1 MDFQVIL
8 QFAFVK
14 NRSRKLPDCDT
25 APASCQLVATKGAC
39 VPETATLKYD
49 QNWDLDSLLPS
60 PAGDEFPKIVET
72 YRRDL
77 QVLAEQSDQLPAVNG
92 SKAPAASWGKF
103 LRECERLEMQATDL
117 FAFIGCHAAA
127 DAANKLYRQFEAAL
141 SALDPLRER
150 VSTNLEFAL
159 RDASQAD
166 FDALIAADESLSKNA
181 FFLAQRRKNA
191 RLRLPRGEELLA
203 ADLAVDG
210 IHAWGRLYD
219 RLSGE
224 LRIKVM
230 EKGEVV
236 EKSPGQI
243 RFDSPERSVRQNNF
257 HAADKAW
264 KSISDSCADSL
275 NHIAGTRLTVYRRLG
290 LADHLEVPLHKN
302 RMKRGTLETMWSVIT
317 KRRAVLLKYLAVKAR
332 LLGQERLA
340 WYDTQAPLPGTDKP
354 GKSAEISYGAGADLV
369 VRTFSEFS
377 PDFGEF
383 ARHALTSRWVEAE
396 NRSGKRQGAFCTG
409 FATQKQS
416 RVFMTYTNTHDNV
429 STLAHELG
437 HAYHSWVLRD
447 QPFFLQDYPMNLAET
462 ASTFAEAVL
471 AERRLTE
478 SQSREEKLSI
488 LDHMLADAVAY
499 LMNIHAR
506 FLFENSFHAERSEGE
521 LPAARISELM
531 LAAQK
536 EAYLESLAE
545 DGWYPDFWVSKLHFY
560 ISGLPFYNFPYT
572 FGYLLSTGLYALS
585 QGAGDRFPDQYRKL
599 LVATGCMETEPA
611 VQSTTGYDLSKPTF
625 WVKSLDIVERRV
637 NQFLELA
644 G

>member
-1 MDFQVIL
+1 MTVT
-8 QFAFVK
+8 
-14 NRSRKLPDCDT
+14 T
-25 APASCQLVATKGAC
+25 A
-39 VPETATLKYD
+39 KYN
-49 QNWDLDSLLPS
+49 QNWDLESLLPH
-60 PAGDEFPKIVET
+60 PAGPEFPKVVEA

-77 QVLAEQSDQLPAVNG
+77 QALAEQSDQLPAVSG
-92 SKAPAASWGKF
+92 SKAEAASWGTF

-127 DAANKLYRQFEAAL
+127 DAANKLYRQFEATL

-159 RDASQAD
+159 RDASQAE
-166 FDALIAADESLSKNA
+166 FDAFVAADERLARNA

-203 ADLAVDG
+203 ADLSVDG

-224 LRIKVM
+224 LRIQVM

-236 EKSPGQI
+236 ERSPGQI

-257 HAADKAW
+257 YAADKAW
-264 KSISDSCADSL
+264 KSIADSCADSL
-275 NHIAGTRLTVYRRLG
+275 NHIAGTRLTLYRRLG

-302 RMKRGTLETMWSVIT
+302 RLKRATLDTMWSVIT
-317 KRRAVLLKYLAVKAR
+317 RRKPVLLKYLSAKAR

-354 GKSAEISYGAGADLV
+354 GPSAEIPYDDGFDLV
-369 VRTFSEFS
+369 IRTFAEFS
-377 PDFGEF
+377 PDLGAF
-383 ARHALTSRWVEAE
+383 ARHAAGSRWVEAE

-409 FATQKQS
+409 FATKMES
-416 RVFMTYTNTHDNV
+416 RVFMTYTSTLDNV

-437 HAYHSWVLRD
+437 HAYHSWVLKD
-447 QPFFLQDYPMNLAET
+447 QPYFLQDYPMNLAET

-471 AERRLTE
+471 AERRLAE

-506 FLFENSFHAERSEGE
+506 FLFENNFHRERIEGE

-536 EAYLESLAE
+536 TAYLESLAD
-545 DGWYPDFWVSKLHFY
+545 DGWYPDFWISKLHFY

-585 QGAGDRFPDQYRKL
+585 QGAGDKFPDQYRKL

-611 VQSTTGYDLSKPTF
+611 VQSTTGYDLAEPMF
-625 WVKSLDIVERRV
+625 WEKSLDIIERRV
-637 NQFLELA
+637 GQFLELA
-644 G
+644 D

>member
-1 MDFQVIL
+1 
-8 QFAFVK
+8 
-14 NRSRKLPDCDT
+14 LP
-25 APASCQLVATKGAC
+25 ATK
-39 VPETATLKYD
+39 PKYD
-49 QNWDLDSLLPS
+49 QNWDLDSLLPQ
-60 PAGDEFPKIVET
+60 PAGQEFPKIVDA

-77 QVLAEQSDQLPAVNG
+77 QALAERSDKLPAV
-92 SKAPAASWGKF
+92 SAKDAPAWGAF
-103 LRECERLEMQATDL
+103 LREFERLEMQATDL
-117 FAFIGCHAAA
+117 SAFIGCHAAA

-141 SALDPLRER
+141 SALDPFRER
-150 VSTNLEFAL
+150 VATNFEFAL
-159 RDASQAD
+159 RDAGEAD
-166 FDALIAADESLSKNA
+166 FKALVAAEPSLAKNA
-181 FFLAQRRKNA
+181 FFLEQRRKNA

-210 IHAWGRLYD
+210 IHAWGRLFD
-219 RLSGE
+219 RLAGD

-257 HAADKAW
+257 YAAEKAW
-264 KSISDSCADSL
+264 KTIADSCADAL
-275 NHIAGTRLTVYRRLG
+275 NHIAGTRLTLYRRLG

-302 RMKRGTLETMWSVIT
+302 RMTRGTLDAMWSAVT
-317 KRRAVLLKYLAVKAR
+317 RRKGMLLKYLATKAR

-354 GKSAEISYGAGADLV
+354 GKSAEIPYDEGADLV
-369 VRTFSEFS
+369 VKTFSGFS

-383 ARHALTSRWVEAE
+383 AKHALARRWVEAE

-409 FATQKQS
+409 FAAKKET

-437 HAYHSWVLRD
+437 HAYHSWVLKD
-447 QPFFLQDYPMNLAET
+447 QPYFLQDYPMNLAET

-471 AERRLTE
+471 AEQRLADT
-478 SQSREEKLSI
+478 QSREEKLSI

-506 FLFENSFHAERSEGE
+506 FIFENNFHRERAHGE
-521 LPAARISELM
+521 LPAGRLSELM
-531 LAAQK
+531 LAAQS
-536 EAYLESLAE
+536 EAYLDSLAD

-560 ISGLPFYNFPYT
+560 ISGLPFYNYPYT
-572 FGYLLSTGLYALS
+572 FGYLLSTGLYAHS
-585 QGAGDRFPDQYRKL
+585 QAAGKKFPEQYRRL
-599 LVATGCMETEPA
+599 LTATGCMETEAA
-611 VQSTTGYDLSKPTF
+611 VQSTTGYDLSQPAF
-625 WVKSLDIVERRV
+625 WEKSLDVIERRV
-637 NQFLELA
+637 GQFVELA